1 DNGHM
6 EDVASIENVVK
17 NHGHKG
23 HGERLDV
30 VRNLIV
36 ALGIKLHD
44 IEFMING
51 CEFNYHVTSAYY
63 GWKLR
68 AIPLKSV
75 GMENHFIR
83 MLQSG
88 GSLVKCGELGVK
100 KTTIAKEF
108 VLSLREKMMLVGID
122 HRVEEEHPKSK
133 DVGGLTRTKKQVRD
147 IVLGLG
153 SIVESLRE
161 LADLEMIIDKGDAF
175 VDLCINDAVV
185 RGAVVKNRFK
195 QVNNLCAM
203 EASFKKQKNTLAQL
217 KAKVEL
223 NILPWSNS

>member
-1 DNGHM
+1 
-6 EDVASIENVVK
+6 
-17 NHGHKG
+17 
-23 HGERLDV
+23 
-30 VRNLIV
+30 
-36 ALGIKLHD
+36 
-44 IEFMING
+44 
-51 CEFNYHVTSAYY
+51 
-63 GWKLR
+63 
-68 AIPLKSV
+68 
-75 GMENHFIR
+75 MENHFIR